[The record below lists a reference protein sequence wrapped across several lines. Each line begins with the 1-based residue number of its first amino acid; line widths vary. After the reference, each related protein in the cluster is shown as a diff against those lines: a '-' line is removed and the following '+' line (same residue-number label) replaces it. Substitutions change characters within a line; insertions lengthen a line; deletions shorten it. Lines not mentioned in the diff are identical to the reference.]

1 MDNPSE
7 KPALSEPA
15 PSGTQPYQAP
25 TIEVVALDE
34 IVFAG
39 NVAGSD
45 DFFDFRG

>member
-39 NVAGSD
+39 NVFGSD
-45 DFFDFRG
+45 EWLPARG